1 MKFFKIWQFISGTFW
16 LTAWGFI
23 YSAILGAALRIFV
36 YQSDTNYLSG
46 DFCTQWQYWCG
57 KESYFYWTTVCIA
70 MFIGL
75 VVQSFMDKKSPAD
88 EL

>member
-1 MKFFKIWQFISGTFW
+1 LIGIGLTIFSRLGENFINFNLCNFKDNLPTFF
-16 LTAWGFI
+16 
-23 YSAILGAALRIFV
+23 
-36 YQSDTNYLSG
+36 
-46 DFCTQWQYWCG
+46 
-57 KESYFYWTTVCIA
+57 TTVFIA